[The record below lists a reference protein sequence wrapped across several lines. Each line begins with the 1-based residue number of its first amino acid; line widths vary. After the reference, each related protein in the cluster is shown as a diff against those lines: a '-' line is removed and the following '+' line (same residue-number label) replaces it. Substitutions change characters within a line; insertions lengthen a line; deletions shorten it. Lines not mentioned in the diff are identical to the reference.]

1 MHLPSG
7 LELIIIAGV
16 FVMLFGANKLPKLG
30 GAIGE
35 SIKNFKKGI
44 REGTE
49 DETERK
55 SIDSNSTTDKPK
67 SND

>member
-1 MHLPSG
+1 MHLPNG
-7 LELIIIAGV
+7 LELLLIAGV

-44 REGTE
+44 KEGTDAE
-49 DETERK
+49 EEKKKT
-55 SIDSNSTTDKPK
+55 IDSESQGDKK
-67 SND
+67 

>member
-16 FVMLFGANKLPKLG
+16 FVLLFGANKLPKLG

-44 REGTE
+44 KESSDEEEDKKAIEAPSSTE
-49 DETERK
+49 K
-55 SIDSNSTTDKPK
+55 KKPE
-67 SND
+67 